1 MSIDFSKIP
10 SPCYVIEESRLR
22 KNLEIIRD
30 VKEHSGAE
38 IILAFKGFAMW
49 GVFPILKEYGFTQA
63 TASSLSE
70 ARLAFEEMGAP
81 AHTYAPAYTDDD
93 INKIIKLSSH
103 ITFNSL
109 SQFERFHPRIKASGK
124 SVSVGLRVNPEYSE
138 VATALYNPCSPG
150 SRLGI
155 LAEQLGDALPLGVE
169 GLHFHAL
176 CESDPSELQ
185 KVLASFEKLFGKYLS
200 QVKWVNFGGGHLM
213 TRKDYDTALLISTI
227 QDFKLSYPH
236 LQVILEPG
244 SAFAWDTG
252 FLVSTVED
260 IVENRGTKTAILN
273 VSFTAHMPDCLEMPY
288 KPVILGATDEVEG
301 KPTYRMGG
309 NSCLAGDFMGN
320 WSLDQPI
327 KVGDR
332 IIFND
337 MIHYTMVK
345 SCTFNGVKHP
355 SIGVWNEKKGFNLLR
370 KFGYRD
376 YKNRLS

>member
-1 MSIDFSKIP
+1 MAIDFSKIP
-10 SPCYVIEESRLR
+10 SPCYVIEENRLR
-22 KNLEIIRD
+22 NNLKLIKE
-30 VKEHSGAE
+30 VKERSGAE

-49 GVFPILKEYGFTQA
+49 GVFQILNEYGFKQA

-81 AHTYAPAYTDDD
+81 AHTYAPVYTDDD
-93 INKIIKLSSH
+93 IDEIIRLSSH

-109 SQFERFHPRIKASGK
+109 GQFERFRSRIKASGK
-124 SVSVGLRVNPEYSE
+124 SISVGLRVNPEYSE

-155 LAEQLGDALPLGVE
+155 LAENLGDTLPEGVSD
-169 GLHFHAL
+169 LHFHAL
-176 CESDPSELQ
+176 CESDPTELQ
-185 KVLASFEKLFGKYLS
+185 KVLDSFEKLFGKYLP

-213 TRKDYDTALLISTI
+213 TRKGYDTELLIKTI
-227 QDFKLSYPH
+227 QDFKKRHPH

-260 IVENRGTKTAILN
+260 IVENRQIKTAILN

-288 KPVILGATDEVEG
+288 QPVILGASQESNG
-301 KPTYRMGG
+301 KQVYRMGG

-320 WSLDQPI
+320 WSFEQPLKI
-327 KVGDR
+327 GDR
-332 IIFND
+332 IVFND

-345 SCTFNGVKHP
+345 TNTFNGVKHP
-355 SIGVWNEKKGFNLLR
+355 SIGIWNEEKGFTLLR
-370 KFGYRD
+370 EFGYED

>member
-1 MSIDFSKIP
+1 MAIDFSKIP
-10 SPCYVIEESRLR
+10 SPCYIIEENRLR
-22 KNLEIIRD
+22 NNLALIKE
-30 VKEHSGAE
+30 VKERSGAE

-49 GVFPILKEYGFTQA
+49 GVFPILNEFGFKQA

-81 AHTYAPAYTDDD
+81 AHTYAPVYTDDD
-93 INKIIKLSSH
+93 IDEIIQLSSH

-109 SQFERFHPRIKASGK
+109 GQLERFQSRIKASGK
-124 SVSVGLRVNPEYSE
+124 PISIGLRVNPEYSE

-155 LAEQLGDALPLGVE
+155 LAENLGESLPEGVN

-176 CESDPSELQ
+176 CESDPTELQ
-185 KVLASFEKLFGKYLS
+185 KVLISFEKLFGKYLS

-213 TRKDYDTALLISTI
+213 TRKGYDIELLIKTI
-227 QDFKLSYPH
+227 QDFKSRYPH

-260 IVENRGTKTAILN
+260 IVENKDVTTAILN

-288 KPVILGATDEVEG
+288 QPMILGSIDETNG

-320 WSLDQPI
+320 WSFDQPLKI
-327 KVGDR
+327 GDK
-332 IIFND
+332 IVFND

-345 SCTFNGVKHP
+345 TNTFNGVKHP
-355 SIGVWNEKKGFNLLR
+355 SIGIWNEKKGFILLR
-370 KFGYRD
+370 QFGYED
-376 YKNRLS
+376 YKTRLS

>member
-1 MSIDFSKIP
+1 MAIDFSKIP
-10 SPCYVIEESRLR
+10 SPCYVIEETRLR
-22 KNLEIIRD
+22 KNLALIKD
-30 VKEHSGAE
+30 VKERSGAE

-49 GVFPILKEYGFTQA
+49 GVFPILNEYGFKQA

-70 ARLAFEEMGAP
+70 AHLAFEEMGAP
-81 AHTYAPAYTDDD
+81 AYTYAPVYTDDD
-93 INKIIKLSSH
+93 IYGIIQLSSH

-109 SQFERFHPRIKASGK
+109 GQLERFHSSIKASGK
-124 SVSVGLRVNPEYSE
+124 PISVGLRVNPEYSE

-155 LAEQLGDALPLGVE
+155 LAENLGKSLPEGID

-176 CESDPSELQ
+176 CESDPTELQ
-185 KVLASFEKLFGKYLS
+185 KVLSSFEKLFGKYLK

-213 TRKDYDTALLISTI
+213 TRKGYDTELLIKTI
-227 QDFKLSYPH
+227 QDFKSRYPH

-260 IVENRGTKTAILN
+260 IVENKKTKTAILN

-288 KPVILGATDEVEG
+288 QPMILGAIDETKG

-320 WSLDQPI
+320 WSFEQPLNI
-327 KVGDR
+327 GDK
-332 IIFND
+332 IVFND

-345 SCTFNGVKHP
+345 TNTFNGVKHP
-355 SIGVWNEKKGFNLLR
+355 SIGIWNEEKGFILLR
-370 KFGYRD
+370 EFGYED
-376 YKNRLS
+376 YKTRLS

>member
-1 MSIDFSKIP
+1 MAIDFSKIP
-10 SPCYVIEESRLR
+10 SPCYVIEENRLR
-22 KNLEIIRD
+22 NNLALIKE
-30 VKEHSGAE
+30 VKERSGAE

-49 GVFPILKEYGFTQA
+49 GVFPILNEYGFKQA

-81 AHTYAPAYTDDD
+81 AHTYAPVYTDDD
-93 INKIIKLSSH
+93 IDEIIQLSSH

-109 SQFERFHPRIKASGK
+109 GQLERFQSRIKASGK
-124 SVSVGLRVNPEYSE
+124 PISIGLRVNPEYSE

-155 LAEQLGDALPLGVE
+155 LTENLGESLPEGVN

-176 CESDPSELQ
+176 CESDPTELQ
-185 KVLASFEKLFGKYLS
+185 KVLISFEKLFGKYLS

-213 TRKDYDTALLISTI
+213 TRKGYDTELLIKTI
-227 QDFKLSYPH
+227 QDFKFRYPH

-252 FLVSTVED
+252 YLVSTVED
-260 IVENRGTKTAILN
+260 IVENKNTKTAILN

-288 KPVILGATDEVEG
+288 QPMILGSIDETNG

-320 WSLDQPI
+320 WSFEQPLKI
-327 KVGDR
+327 GDKVV
-332 IIFND
+332 FND

-345 SCTFNGVKHP
+345 TNTFNGVKHP
-355 SIGVWNEKKGFNLLR
+355 SIGIWNEEKGFILLR
-370 KFGYRD
+370 EFGYED
-376 YKNRLS
+376 YKTRLS

>member
-1 MSIDFSKIP
+1 MKIDFSKIP
-10 SPCYVIEESRLR
+10 SPCYVIDETRLR
-22 KNLEIIRD
+22 NNLTLIRD
-30 VKEHSGAE
+30 VKERSGAE

-49 GVFPILKEYGFTQA
+49 GVFPILNEYGFKQA
-63 TASSLSE
+63 TASSLCE

-81 AHTYAPAYTDDD
+81 AHTYAPVYTDDD
-93 INKIIKLSSH
+93 IDAIIQLSSH

-109 SQFERFHPRIKASGK
+109 SQLERFHERVKDSGK
-124 SVSVGLRVNPEYSE
+124 SISVGLRVNPEYSE
-138 VATALYNPCSPG
+138 VSTALYNPCSPG

-155 LAEQLGDALPLGVE
+155 LAENLGDVLPQGVE

-185 KVLASFEKLFGKYLS
+185 KVLASFEKLFGRYLS

-213 TRKDYDTALLISTI
+213 TRKGYDTELLISI
-227 QDFKLSYPH
+227 IKDFKSRYPH

-260 IVENRGTKTAILN
+260 IVDNKDIKTAILN

-288 KPVILGATDEVEG
+288 KPSIIGANDEEEG
-301 KPTYRMGG
+301 KPTYRLGG
-309 NSCLAGDFMGN
+309 NSCLAGDYMGN
-320 WSLDQPI
+320 WSFDQPL

-332 IIFND
+332 IVFKD

-345 SCTFNGVKHP
+345 TNTFNGVKHP
-355 SIGVWNEKKGFNLLR
+355 SIGIWNEKKGFILLR
-370 KFGYRD
+370 EFGYED
-376 YKNRLS
+376 YKTRLS